1 MKESTKEIWTII
13 LSSLLPIALLLF
25 SIMAYVSGWK
35 NASKINDLKENGQ
48 KVLVTVTDV
57 EWVDN
62 GENNTA
68 YYSFSYEANGKSY
81 SHRDS
86 SDRSLQVGEQFSA
99 YVDPNQPDEFVLPRQ
114 SMFFSFLLFLFSVSF
129 LLIFS
134 DSFKRIIPYA
144 YIGEGCVMI
153 ITGILLQRPVMVVLS
168 LIFVLLVLL
177 LWRIIR
183 KKRSLK
189 NKKA

>member
-1 MKESTKEIWTII
+1 MKESTKETWTII
-13 LSSLLPIALLLF
+13 LSSLVTIALMIF
-25 SIMAYVSGWK
+25 SIMEYVSGWE
-35 NASKINDLKENGQ
+35 NASKINYLKENGQ

-62 GENNTA
+62 GENDTA
-68 YYSFSYEANGKSY
+68 YYSFSYEVNGNSY
-81 SHRDS
+81 SYRDT
-86 SDRSLQVGEQFSA
+86 SDSSLQVGEQFSV
-99 YVDPNQPDEFVLPRQ
+99 YVDPNQPDEFVLPKQ
-114 SMFFSFLLFLFSVSF
+114 SMFASFLLFLLSISF
-129 LLIFS
+129 PLIFS
-134 DSFKRIIPYA
+134 KSFKKIIPYA

-168 LIFVLLVLL
+168 LIFVVIVMI

-183 KKRSLK
+183 KKQSSK